1 MMSGTCS
8 GSTPS
13 GSAKKQKKES
23 TPASAKAPTTPKT
36 PTTDTKMNSD
46 EYANLIVDYLKA
58 NPETMMSALGG
69 RVKKPK
75 NFPLKLGEFI
85 KSRKDL
91 FTIDGAYVRLVKK

>member
-1 MMSGTCS
+1 MAET
-8 GSTPS
+8 STPS

-69 RVKKPK
+69 SVKKPK